1 MNGGWPLILVVVV
14 VLLVWGVTEL
24 NALRARMQA
33 LDDEVKRLWQY
44 VRLTVEP
51 AGRQPAVQEP
61 VATPP
66 QREPEAS
73 PPPARAAATVAAAT
87 VAAAVGAAATATA
100 AAPAAQNV
108 AAETEFPPFRWLR
121 EFFTGGNAVVR
132 MGIVILFFGV
142 AFLLRYLAEHSHLP
156 IELRLAGIVLGG
168 VALLVVGWRLRLSR
182 PPYALALQ
190 GGGVGVLYLT
200 VFAAMRLYGLL
211 PAAVAFP
218 LLAMVAVL
226 SAVLAIMQDS
236 SWLALLGVAGGF
248 LAPVLASTGEGSH
261 VVLFSYYAILNAG
274 IAGVAWFKAWRP
286 LNIAGFVFTF
296 GIGTVWGVLR
306 YRPELF
312 SSTEPFLL
320 LYFLLYVTIAILF
333 TWRQPVQLLG
343 YIDGT
348 LVFGTPLVVFAL
360 QSTLLHD
367 RPMPLAYSAVAM
379 SALYLALAW
388 LLGRR
393 RVPSQA
399 LLVEAFIAIGVV
411 LLTLAVPLALN
422 AHWNVAAW
430 ALEGTALIW
439 VGCRQQR
446 VLARVAGALL
456 CLGCGLIVATEFD
469 LGSGH
474 AHLPLADYA
483 GVVLTSLASIA
494 SACVLYT
501 HRQRLRS
508 FEPPMSTALF
518 WWGLLWWSA
527 GGVSEIA
534 RMWPRQALAV
544 TLIVLT
550 LTTQA
555 CGEIHRRWGLPSAK
569 SAALLQWP
577 LMFVAAV
584 FAAGRVSHP
593 AAAAGWLGWP
603 LAFLGL
609 YGVMARFEGVARGLL
624 ANALNAGVTWLLCA
638 LLSWEA
644 AFQINVAIAGSVV
657 WPMTGWVLLPL
668 GFLGLLPRLVT
679 RVPWPFIKNREAYL
693 SLVGVGI
700 ALYLCGWSVVANLG
714 SEGDFA
720 PLPYLPLVNP
730 LDLAQ
735 GFVLLTLLRYW
746 RFWRAMGSPEFG
758 RIDRRV
764 PTAAWVAVTFLW
776 LNAMLL
782 RTLHQWFGVAYGWD
796 ALLES
801 TLVQTSLSIFWTVL
815 AFLVMVFAARRRARI
830 AWLAG
835 AALLGVVIAKLFLV
849 DLSRVGSVERIVS
862 FLGVGLL
869 MLGIGYIS
877 PLPPA
882 ATRANPP

>member
-1 MNGGWPLILVVVV
+1 MGLDEHRAMNGGWPLILVVVV

-226 SAVLAIMQDS
+226 SAVLSLMQVS

-320 LYFLLYVTIAILF
+320 LYFLLYVTNRDSF
-333 TWRQPVQLLG
+333 
-343 YIDGT
+343 
-348 LVFGTPLVVFAL
+348 
-360 QSTLLHD
+360 H
-367 RPMPLAYSAVAM
+367 
-379 SALYLALAW
+379 
-388 LLGRR
+388 
-393 RVPSQA
+393 
-399 LLVEAFIAIGVV
+399 
-411 LLTLAVPLALN
+411 
-422 AHWNVAAW
+422 
-430 ALEGTALIW
+430 
-439 VGCRQQR
+439 
-446 VLARVAGALL
+446 
-456 CLGCGLIVATEFD
+456 
-469 LGSGH
+469 
-474 AHLPLADYA
+474 
-483 GVVLTSLASIA
+483 LAS
-494 SACVLYT
+494 
-501 HRQRLRS
+501 
-508 FEPPMSTALF
+508 
-518 WWGLLWWSA
+518 
-527 GGVSEIA
+527 
-534 RMWPRQALAV
+534 
-544 TLIVLT
+544 
-550 LTTQA
+550 
-555 CGEIHRRWGLPSAK
+555 
-569 SAALLQWP
+569 
-577 LMFVAAV
+577 
-584 FAAGRVSHP
+584 
-593 AAAAGWLGWP
+593 
-603 LAFLGL
+603 
-609 YGVMARFEGVARGLL
+609 
-624 ANALNAGVTWLLCA
+624 
-638 LLSWEA
+638 
-644 AFQINVAIAGSVV
+644 
-657 WPMTGWVLLPL
+657 
-668 GFLGLLPRLVT
+668 
-679 RVPWPFIKNREAYL
+679 
-693 SLVGVGI
+693 
-700 ALYLCGWSVVANLG
+700 
-714 SEGDFA
+714 
-720 PLPYLPLVNP
+720 
-730 LDLAQ
+730 
-735 GFVLLTLLRYW
+735 
-746 RFWRAMGSPEFG
+746 
-758 RIDRRV
+758 
-764 PTAAWVAVTFLW
+764 
-776 LNAMLL
+776 
-782 RTLHQWFGVAYGWD
+782 
-796 ALLES
+796 
-801 TLVQTSLSIFWTVL
+801 
-815 AFLVMVFAARRRARI
+815 
-830 AWLAG
+830 AG
-835 AALLGVVIAKLFLV
+835 AALGLYRRDAGVRYAPRGLRAAV
-849 DLSRVGSVERIVS
+849 DV
-862 FLGVGLL
+862 
-869 MLGIGYIS
+869 
-877 PLPPA
+877 A
-882 ATRANPP
+882 A